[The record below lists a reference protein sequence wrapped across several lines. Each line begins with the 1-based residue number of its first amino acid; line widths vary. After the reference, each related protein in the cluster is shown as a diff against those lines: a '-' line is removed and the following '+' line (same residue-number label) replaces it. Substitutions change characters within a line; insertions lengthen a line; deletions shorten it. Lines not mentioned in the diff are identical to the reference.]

1 MKQIEM
7 SGKWNE
13 VLGRVKQYLLF
24 FGKWTALAVLCGG
37 VCGVVGALFHHTV
50 RLADE
55 LFAAHG
61 YLLYLL
67 PAAGLT
73 IALMYHLAGV
83 QRDRGANLVMMSL
96 RTGHTMPH
104 GIVPRIFAGTVLT
117 HLCGGSAGREG
128 AALMI
133 GAGIATWFERM
144 LHLKE
149 DAAKLMTMCGMSA
162 LFAAVFGTPVT
173 AAIFSMEVAAVGV
186 FRYNALYPCLVASL
200 TGWGI
205 SNQLGTAPERMP
217 AILIPEGS
225 GKSILQVAALALLC
239 ALCSILFLS
248 VMHLAGRLYQKYFPN
263 TFLRAA
269 AGGVL
274 VIAVTLLFGTRD
286 YNGAGM
292 GLAVAAVEGHAVPWA
307 FMAKILLTALTMGA
321 GYKGGEIVP
330 AFFIGAALGCTAGP
344 LLSLD
349 PGFAAAIGLIA
360 LFCSV
365 VNCPI
370 ASIVLSVEL
379 FGSGGLWFFAV
390 ASGVS
395 YLMSGYY
402 SLYAEQKIIYSKL
415 EKSGAQDQTT

>member
-1 MKQIEM
+1 MPD
-7 SGKWNE
+7 KWNE
-13 VLGRVKQYLLF
+13 AVRRVRRYLSF
-24 FGKWTALAVLCGG
+24 FARWTVLAVLNGG
-37 VCGVVGALFHHTV
+37 VCGILGALFHHAV
-50 RLADE
+50 SLADS

-61 YLLYLL
+61 WLLYLL
-67 PAAGLT
+67 PAAGLA

-83 QRDRGANLVMMSL
+83 HRDRGANLVMMSL

-133 GAGIATWFERM
+133 GAGVATWFER
-144 LHLKE
+144 LLRLNE
-149 DAAKLMTMCGMSA
+149 EASKLMTMCGMSA

-173 AAIFSMEVAAVGV
+173 AAVFSMEVAAVGV
-186 FRYNALYPCLVASL
+186 FRYSALYPCLAASL
-200 TGWGI
+200 TGWGV
-205 SNQLGTAPERMP
+205 SSLLGTIPERMP
-217 AILIPEGS
+217 AIAVPAGDVS
-225 GKSILQVAALALLC
+225 GILRVAALALVC

-248 VMHLAGRLYQKYFPN
+248 VIHLAAHLYQRCLPNIFP
-263 TFLRAA
+263 RAA

-274 VIAVTLLFGTRD
+274 VIAATLLLGTRD

-292 GLAVAAVEGHAVPWA
+292 DMAIAAVEGRAVPWA
-307 FMAKILLTALTMGA
+307 FLAKILLTALTMGA

-344 LLSLD
+344 LLGLD
-349 PGFAAAIGLIA
+349 PGFAAAVGLIS

-365 VNCPI
+365 VNCPL

-379 FGSGGLWFFAV
+379 FGGGGLWFFAM
-390 ASGVS
+390 ACGVS

-415 EKSGAQDQTT
+415 GKGET

>member
-1 MKQIEM
+1 MAD
-7 SGKWNE
+7 KWTD
-13 VLGRVKQYLLF
+13 VLHRVRRYVLF
-24 FGKWTALAVLCGG
+24 FCKWTVLAALTGG
-37 VCGVVGALFHHTV
+37 VCGAVGALFYRAVSIADKLFTV
-50 RLADE
+50 
-55 LFAAHG
+55 HG
-61 YLLYLL
+61 WLLYLL

-96 RTGHTMPH
+96 RTGGAMPH
-104 GIVPRIFAGTVLT
+104 SVVPRIFAGTVLT

-149 DAAKLMTMCGMSA
+149 ESSKVMTMCGMSA

-173 AAIFSMEVAAVGV
+173 AAVFSMEVAAVGV
-186 FRYNALYPCLVASL
+186 FHYNALYPCLAASL
-200 TGWGI
+200 TGWGV
-205 SNQLGTAPERMP
+205 SRLLGTAPELMP
-217 AILIPEGS
+217 PVAFPEGNMW
-225 GKSILQVAALALLC
+225 SILLTAVLALLC

-248 VMHLAGRLYQKYFPN
+248 VMHLTSHLYQKYLPN
-263 TFLRAA
+263 LFLRAA

-274 VIAVTLLFGTRD
+274 VIVATLLLGTRD

-292 GLAVAAVEGHAVPWA
+292 DMAIAAVEGKTVPWA
-307 FMAKILLTALTMGA
+307 FLAKILLTALTMGA

-330 AFFIGAALGCTAGP
+330 AFFIGAALGCAAGP
-344 LLSLD
+344 LLGLD

-365 VNCPI
+365 VNCPV

-379 FGSGGLWFFAV
+379 FGGGGLWFFAV
-390 ASGVS
+390 ACGVS

-402 SLYAEQKIIYSKL
+402 SLYAEQRIIYSKL
-415 EKSGAQDQTT
+415 EKGDA

>member
-1 MKQIEM
+1 MADKRNDI
-7 SGKWNE
+7 
-13 VLGRVKQYLLF
+13 LHRVKRYLLF
-24 FGKWTALAVLCGG
+24 FFKWTALAVLCGG
-37 VCGVVGALFHHTV
+37 VCGAIGALFYHAV
-50 RLADE
+50 SIADR

-61 YLLYLL
+61 WLLYLL
-67 PAAGLT
+67 PTAGLA

-83 QRDRGANLVMMSL
+83 QRDRGANLVMTSL
-96 RTGHTMPH
+96 RTGDPMPH
-104 GIVPRIFAGTVLT
+104 GVVPRIFTGTVLT

-128 AALMI
+128 AALII
-133 GAGIATWFERM
+133 GAGVATWFERL

-173 AAIFSMEVAAVGV
+173 AAVFSMEVAAVGV
-186 FRYNALYPCLVASL
+186 FRYNALYPCLAASL
-200 TGWGI
+200 TGWGV
-205 SNQLGTAPERMP
+205 SSLLGTAPELMP
-217 AILIPEGS
+217 SIAVPKGDLW
-225 GKSILQVAALALLC
+225 SILQVAALALVC

-248 VMHLAGRLYQKYFPN
+248 VIHLAGHLYQRYLPN
-263 TFLRAA
+263 LFLRAA
-269 AGGVL
+269 VGGVL
-274 VIAVTLLFGTRD
+274 VIAVTLLLGTRD

-292 GLAVAAVEGHAVPWA
+292 GLAIAAVEGEAIPWA
-307 FMAKILLTALTMGA
+307 FLAKILLTALTMGA

-344 LLSLD
+344 LLGLD

-370 ASIVLSVEL
+370 ASIVLAVEL
-379 FGSGGLWFFAV
+379 FGGGGLWFFAV
-390 ASGVS
+390 ACGVS

-402 SLYAEQKIIYSKL
+402 SLYAEQRIVYSKL
-415 EKSGAQDQTT
+415 EKGES